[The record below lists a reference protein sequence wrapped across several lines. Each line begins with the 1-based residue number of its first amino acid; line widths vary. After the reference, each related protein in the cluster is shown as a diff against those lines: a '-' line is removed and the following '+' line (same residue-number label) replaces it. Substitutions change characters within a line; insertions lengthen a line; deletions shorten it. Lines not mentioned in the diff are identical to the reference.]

1 MEHVRQTYSAIG
13 PITLRPVN
21 ISAVCFSS
29 AREGLRV
36 CKICD
41 DDDDLLTGVP
51 VRGVQEVVAGVA
63 RGGAEAAGA
72 GARAVPRLQAP
83 PPRSAPATP
92 TRVTRAAGEIQSGA
106 QTEGFIEQTCL
117 APGAQAWRK

>member
-41 DDDDLLTGVP
+41 DDDLLTGVP
-51 VRGVQEVVAGVA
+51 VRGVQEVVAAVA

-72 GARAVPRLQAP
+72 
-83 PPRSAPATP
+83 
-92 TRVTRAAGEIQSGA
+92 VT
-106 QTEGFIEQTCL
+106 
-117 APGAQAWRK
+117 